1 VAAHALAG
9 AVSEPAER
17 PTPASVLF
25 AAGVV
30 YTAMAAAALL
40 WLWGRDRLQQL
51 PLRAVGDYGL
61 PAAAGLGLATGV
73 GAALLLALASR
84 RSAGLARCEG
94 RIAAMLG
101 PLSEG
106 QVVALATTAA
116 IAEELF
122 FRLAVLDAI
131 GPLLAVACYA
141 ALNTGPGFWPW
152 LPVAMLFAGAAT
164 ALMQAGFGLL
174 SATTAHALVNYLVL
188 RRILPT

>member
-1 VAAHALAG
+1 
-9 AVSEPAER
+9 VSEPTER
-17 PTPASVLF
+17 PTPVSVMF
-25 AAGVV
+25 AAAVV
-30 YTAMAAAALL
+30 YTAMTAAALL

-51 PLRAVGDYGL
+51 PLRAVGEHGL
-61 PAAAGLGLATGV
+61 PAAAGLGLAVGL
-73 GAALLLALASR
+73 GAALLLRLASR
-84 RSAGLARCEG
+84 NSARLARCEG

-101 PLSEG
+101 PLAEG
-106 QVVALATTAA
+106 QVIALATTAA
-116 IAEELF
+116 VAEELF
-122 FRLAVLDAI
+122 FRLAVLDAF

-174 SATTAHALVNYLVL
+174 SATTAHALVNYFVL